1 MKTIYIPSSAVA
13 AQKLSASG
21 IDPIA
26 AAIVATQAK
35 LAGLAGFTATVKE
48 ESVVIEDGATKQV
61 VDVSGGD
68 VAMLNRLA
76 AMASRVFPGAPANLG
91 TSLWEKHAAN
101 HENAQANVA

>member
-1 MKTIYIPSSAVA
+1 MRTIYIPSSAVA

-21 IDPIA
+21 VDPIA

-35 LAGLAGFTATVKE
+35 LVGLAGFTATVQGDTVTI
-48 ESVVIEDGATKQV
+48 SDGASQQS

-76 AMASRVFPGAPANLG
+76 AMASHVFPGTPANLG
-91 TSLWEKHAAN
+91 TSLWERHAAN
-101 HENAQANVA
+101 SKNIQANVA